1 MISPSAHYDLVFV
14 GAGHSHALALR
25 MLAMKPIPGV
35 RLTLVS
41 PDSLSA
47 YSGMLPGLI
56 AGHYTLDDTHV
67 DVYRLCQ
74 ASGCRFIQASVTQL
88 DPQQRHLQ
96 LSDGSQLAYDWL
108 SLDVGATPDLSP
120 LGGSHPR
127 VVPVKPVASFY
138 ARWQQLC
145 QHAERQ
151 SPSLAVIGAG
161 AGGTEMTLAMAQHF
175 QRHQQPAQIQLI
187 TSGNLLPGFPAS
199 VREKMHKRLQAHN
212 VTLHTDS
219 RVHCDAHQQ
228 LHMGDQPLTAQ
239 WVLWCTGVRGLP
251 ILENSGLECDERGFV
266 RVTETLQTATD
277 KRIFAAGDCAAFPTP
292 LPKAGVYAVR
302 QARTLATN
310 LRAVIQGQPLVAYR
324 PQSRFLS
331 LLSTGGKDAI
341 ASRGGR
347 LSVAGHWVWR
357 WKDHIDRAFMA
368 KFDQQLPSMPPGPA
382 DPDTLHCAGCGAKV
396 GSDALHEALAEL
408 QPVVNPGIEAGV
420 DAADDA
426 AIIDWPAGQRLVQ
439 SLDFFPAFIDEP
451 YLFGRIAALHSL
463 SDVYAMNAQPHSA
476 LANIT
481 LPWHHPRL
489 QSRDLQRMMAG
500 AVRELN
506 AAGCTLVGGHTIE
519 GPQMAAGFTVNGQAD
534 PAQLWHKHGAR
545 DGDRLILTKP
555 LGSGVQLAA
564 LMQVSR
570 EPSSAFHGP
579 WLDTTLRHLLIS
591 NHLAQQALQGIPV
604 NACTDITGFG
614 LLGHLYEIS
623 QQSQV
628 SLSVDCHKVP
638 LLPGTLSLI
647 EQGVASTLSDANR
660 QILVHCQQQQPVA
673 EALLTALCDPQTAGG
688 LLFCLHADY
697 AKQALQRLDSKGIAA
712 AEIGKVL
719 VKKPSNDAAI
729 LLNSGHTGKV

>member
-41 PDSLSA
+41 LDSLSA

-88 DPQQRHLQ
+88 DPQQRQLQ

-187 TSGNLLPGFPAS
+187 TSGNLLPGFSAS